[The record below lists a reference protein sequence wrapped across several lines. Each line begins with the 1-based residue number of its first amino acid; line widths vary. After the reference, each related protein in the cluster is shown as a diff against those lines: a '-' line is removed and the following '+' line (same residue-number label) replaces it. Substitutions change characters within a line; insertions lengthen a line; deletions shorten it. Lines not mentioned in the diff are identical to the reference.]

1 MSPLYLASRCLV
13 IEPAEQEK
21 FGIRDVV
28 NTMVTEDELPDFG
41 PGHNGKQVLA
51 MYYSKQGELCIGEMT
66 EIKNRPGLFNLTII
80 VFRDEMSCRLF
91 ILKKIPGWQPL
102 IRYIMN

>member
-28 NTMVTEDELPDFG
+28 NTMVTEDELPDFSTG
-41 PGHNGKQVLA
+41 QKEKQVLA
-51 MYYSKQGELCIGEMT
+51 MYYSKKGELCIGEMM
-66 EIKNRPGLFNLTII
+66 EIKSRPGLFSLTII

-91 ILKKIPGWQPL
+91 ILKKIPGWLPL
-102 IRYIMN
+102 VRYMIN